1 MLAVAPLPAPVTV
14 TRLTPLKVKLPLLG
28 VYPIPLLM
36 IFNPIAVPANPAR
49 LPVAFVPACITKLPT
64 LRPPSAIVVP
74 IPTLASL
81 EVNDNE
87 LPSSNET

>member
-1 MLAVAPLPAPVTV
+1 MKVTF
-14 TRLTPLKVKLPLLG
+14 PLLG
-28 VYPIPLLM
+28 VYPIPLLI

-49 LPVAFVPACITKLPT
+49 FPVAFVPACMTRLPT

-81 EVNDNE
+81 EVNAKA
-87 LPSSNET
+87 LSSNIGSCPFPSASCGL